1 MPDRPSDETIEMFA
15 RAAGLELA
23 WAGFREEVI
32 AAARQAAQQRAVLQE
47 LDPTTDPWPPMH
59 VPEAS
64 REQDG

>member
-1 MPDRPSDETIEMFA
+1 MFA